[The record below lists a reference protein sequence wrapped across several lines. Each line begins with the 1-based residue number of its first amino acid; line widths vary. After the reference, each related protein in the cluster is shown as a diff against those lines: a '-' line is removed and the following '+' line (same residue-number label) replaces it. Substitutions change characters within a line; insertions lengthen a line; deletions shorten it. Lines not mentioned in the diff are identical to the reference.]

1 MRKVKYLVAALLL
14 MGATTTFTSCIDND
28 EPAGITELRGAKAEL
43 LKAKAAVE
51 LANAAYVDA
60 QTQHELAIVEYQNL
74 LNEKQKLVNQLKEL
88 ELQEQTAKTEAAIAE
103 INAKLEQNKLNWEA
117 ERLEAEEKLAKAQ
130 KAYEDAMAALE
141 LSKDYLSDD
150 ESAVLE
156 WVETKYDAA
165 KADMLAKR
173 GLLQDAYDTYEN
185 KVTNASNYI
194 DENTLKEDLIV
205 AQANEEKA
213 VNQLNL
219 KKQALDAL
227 LADENYIGWQE
238 LRADFQN
245 KLDSVN
251 AVIADKQVEEDKLVA
266 YEENHSIKTLK
277 EAIDAVNAIEVG
289 KVADS
294 NPDAFEVSEA
304 IKDYI
309 SLTTDANAGILEYA
323 DGKLTIKKFN
333 QPIVGGYK
341 DKDGKGA
348 TTDYKAMLK
357 YNFVF
362 NGGNGYD
369 ATVKAIAGAITD
381 VTKAKEGVDPNI
393 PAWAEDGLADAKKA
407 MEKAKDASDA
417 ALDTWKKAVEA
428 YTSDETYA
436 QADYT
441 EDLALL
447 STYVNMAEDELS
459 KADADQNQT
468 IITNAYNNYKAAY
481 NRLNA
486 GLKATAIANRTQ
498 IEAAIKD
505 VNTFKAAIKTS
516 HAYLTNGFSYDPI
529 NTFEALESAAK
540 AAFGDAAYDVDGK
553 VYRVMPTDAYVSK
566 NDPSAKGSYT
576 KYLNAVAEY
585 EKAQEKVDLD
595 DQFDAVLEQ
604 LNAWSKTLTD
614 AKAAYEKA
622 NKAKVDAVT
631 TAQATVKEKV
641 VTPIAALKKDVDTA
655 YRTDIEDMLDAITN
669 NDDVKEFEHLVGVL
683 KGAIGEKKDVDGA
696 TESTGLYLKVEKAQN
711 AVLAAEKRLQL
722 FEEGNLSEQYI
733 IDNAKE
739 DLELAK
745 AEYASS
751 VETFNYWSSK
761 LQETIEKLYNGE
773 DVTIPETPEET
784 PDETPEETPDET
796 PEETPAE

>member
-1 MRKVKYLVAALLL
+1 MKKVKYLVAALLL

-60 QTQHELAIVEYQNL
+60 QTQHELAMVEYQNL
-74 LNEKQKLVNQLKEL
+74 VNENQKLTNQLKEL
-88 ELQEQTAKTEAAIAE
+88 TLQEQTARTEAAIAE

-117 ERLEAEEKLAKAQ
+117 ERLKAEENLAKAQ

-150 ESAVLE
+150 ESAVLD
-156 WVETKYDAA
+156 WVETKYNAA

-173 GLLQDAYDTYEN
+173 SSLQTEYDNYEST
-185 KVTNASNYI
+185 VTNASSYI

-245 KLDSVN
+245 KLDSVA

-277 EAIDAVNAIEVG
+277 DAIDAVIAIKAG

-323 DGKLTIKKFN
+323 NGELTIKNFN

-348 TTDYKAMLK
+348 TTDYEAMLK

-436 QADYT
+436 EADYT

-447 STYVNMAEDELS
+447 STYVSMAEDELS
-459 KADADQNQT
+459 KADANQNQT

-505 VNTFKAAIKTS
+505 VNTFKAEIKKTS
-516 HAYLTNGFSYDPI
+516 HDYLTSGFSFKPI
-529 NTFEALESAAK
+529 DTFKALESAAI

-553 VYRVMPTDAYVSK
+553 VYRVMPTDDYVSK
-566 NDPSAKGSYT
+566 NDPNAKGSYT

-614 AKAAYEKA
+614 AKVAYEKA

-641 VTPIAALKKDVDTA
+641 VTPIAALKKDVDEA
-655 YRTDIEDMLDAITN
+655 YQTDIKDMLDAITN
-669 NDDVKEFEHLVGVL
+669 NDDVKAFEKLVSDL
-683 KGAIGEKKDVDGA
+683 KIAIGKKKGVDGA
-696 TESTGLYLKVEKAQN
+696 TASTGLYLKVENAQN

-773 DVTIPETPEET
+773 DVTIPDET